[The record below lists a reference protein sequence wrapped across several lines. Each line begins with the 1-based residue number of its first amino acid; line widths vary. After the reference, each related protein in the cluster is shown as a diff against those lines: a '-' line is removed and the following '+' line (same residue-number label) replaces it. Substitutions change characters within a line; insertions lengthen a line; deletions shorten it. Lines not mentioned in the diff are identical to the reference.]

1 MSDEPLEPSAPPAPG
16 SSQDFDPSRIGA
28 AVRDYRDAAGLSA
41 RELADAAGVSPSLI
55 SQIER
60 NRTSPSVA
68 TLYALSRAL
77 NVSFDA
83 LLGTAD
89 PAPVSEQVPVP
100 DPEPVIWPVPGPATE
115 FPGRRGTAGSVRRA
129 GERPS
134 LSVATGVRWER
145 LTADDDD
152 HVELLEMTYEVGGS
166 SYGENALVS
175 YRGREYLVVI
185 DGRLAVEV
193 DGERRD
199 LGPGDAFVFDAAHPH
214 RLWALGDAPARV
226 ITALIGSRS

>member
-1 MSDEPLEPSAPPAPG
+1 MSDEPFESPACPAADAPQG
-16 SSQDFDPSRIGA
+16 FDPSRIGA
-28 AVRDYRDAAGLSA
+28 AVRIHREAAGLSA

-68 TLYALSRAL
+68 TLYALARAL
-77 NVSFDA
+77 DVSFDA
-83 LLGTAD
+83 LLGTAGRARPSD
-89 PAPVSEQVPVP
+89 A
-100 DPEPVIWPVPGPATE
+100 WPIPPGPPAE
-115 FPGRRGTAGSVRRA
+115 FPGRRAAAGALRRA

-152 HVELLEMTYEVGGS
+152 HVELLEMTYDVGGS

-185 DGRLAVEV
+185 EGRLAVEV
-193 DGERRD
+193 EGERHD
-199 LGPGDAFVFDAAHPH
+199 LQPGDAFVFDAGRPH
-214 RLWALGDAPARV
+214 RLWALGDAPTRV
-226 ITALIGSRS
+226 ITALIGSPT

>member
-1 MSDEPLEPSAPPAPG
+1 MSGESPEPSAPSEAG
-16 SSQDFDPSRIGA
+16 SPQGFDPSRIGT
-28 AVRDYRDAAGLSA
+28 AVRDHRDAAGLSA

-60 NRTSPSVA
+60 NRSSPSVA
-68 TLYALSRAL
+68 TLYALARAL
-77 NVSFDA
+77 SVSIDA
-83 LLGTAD
+83 LLGTPT
-89 PAPVSEQVPVP
+89 PAPE
-100 DPEPVIWPVPGPATE
+100 PEPVAWPVPGPAAE

-214 RLWALGDAPARV
+214 RLWALGDTPARV

>member
-1 MSDEPLEPSAPPAPG
+1 MSDESLEPSARPAAG
-16 SSQDFDPSRIGA
+16 SPQDFDPSRIGA
-28 AVRDYRDAAGLSA
+28 AVRDHRDAAGLSA

-77 NVSFDA
+77 DVSFDA
-83 LLGTAD
+83 LLGTAERERERE
-89 PAPVSEQVPVP
+89 AVV
-100 DPEPVIWPVPGPATE
+100 WPVPGPAAE

-134 LSVATGVRWER
+134 LSVSTGVRWER

-214 RLWALGDAPARV
+214 RLWALGDTPARV
-226 ITALIGSRS
+226 ITALIGSRSS

>member
-1 MSDEPLEPSAPPAPG
+1 VSDEPLEPPAPPAGAVPG
-16 SSQDFDPSRIGA
+16 FDPSRIGS
-28 AVRDYRDAAGLSA
+28 AVRDHRDAAGLSA

-68 TLYALSRAL
+68 TLYALARAL
-77 NVSFDA
+77 DVSFDA

-89 PAPVSEQVPVP
+89 RDREAEA
-100 DPEPVIWPVPGPATE
+100 DAEPEPVVWPVPGPAAE

-185 DGRLAVEV
+185 EGRLAVEV

-199 LGPGDAFVFDAAHPH
+199 LGPGDAFVFDAASPH
-214 RLWALGDAPARV
+214 RLWALGDTRARV

>member
-1 MSDEPLEPSAPPAPG
+1 MSDEPLESPAARPAD
-16 SSQDFDPSRIGA
+16 SSQGFDPSRIGV
-28 AVRDYRDAAGLSA
+28 AVRDHREAAGLSA

-68 TLYALSRAL
+68 TLYALARAL
-77 NVSFDA
+77 DVSFDA
-83 LLGTAD
+83 LLGTAERERPSD
-89 PAPVSEQVPVP
+89 A
-100 DPEPVIWPVPGPATE
+100 WPVPPGPPAE
-115 FPGRRGTAGSVRRA
+115 FPGRRAAAGSVRRA

-152 HVELLEMTYEVGGS
+152 HVELLEMTYDVGGS

-185 DGRLAVEV
+185 EGRLAVEV
-193 DGERRD
+193 DGQRHD
-199 LGPGDAFVFDAAHPH
+199 LRPGDAFVFDAASPH

-226 ITALIGSRS
+226 ITALIGSPG